1 MAGKELTKEAGVKA
15 CDGDNGY
22 VIRTVPSSHYRESAR
37 LQHRSWFSLVCT
49 SCMMGSILIFFIFKT
64 VTS

>member
-22 VIRTVPSSHYRESAR
+22 VIRTVPQPLPGVSQISTQVVVLSGVY
-37 LQHRSWFSLVCT
+37 
-49 SCMMGSILIFFIFKT
+49 
-64 VTS
+64 